1 VVMLAPLAASAVFL
15 YGARRLYP
23 GDVAT
28 AAAATPAAP
37 AGPAAPAAGP
47 AVAS

>member
-23 GDVAT
+23 ADVAT
-28 AAAATPAAP
+28 AAAAFEPASAP
-37 AGPAAPAAGP
+37 AVPEPP
-47 AVAS
+47 VSR

>member
-23 GDVAT
+23 RDVAT
-28 AAAATPAAP
+28 AAAASPPAP
-37 AGPAAPAAGP
+37 ASAPAP
-47 AVAS
+47 AT